1 MWPFLLGS
9 GGVAYG
15 FIGANTSRESR
26 TKFMSYYR
34 VTCMAGVMSSTIG
47 ELLIIHARTTP
58 DRLYQY
64 WYQFFLLRPATFC
77 RLVITIGSSN
87 NNKYTQY
94 LYFIFSVLLPFY
106 FYYLLSSSSS
116 DRRHHHCLHHHHH
129 HHHHHF
135 ITIIVTTAITAIII
149 IAGLHR
155 HYRHNNFNDNME

>member
-34 VTCMAGVMSSTIG
+34 VTCMAGVLSSTIG

-64 WYQFFLLRPATFC
+64 
-77 RLVITIGSSN
+77 
-87 NNKYTQY
+87 
-94 LYFIFSVLLPFY
+94 
-106 FYYLLSSSSS
+106 
-116 DRRHHHCLHHHHH
+116 
-129 HHHHHF
+129 
-135 ITIIVTTAITAIII
+135 
-149 IAGLHR
+149 
-155 HYRHNNFNDNME
+155 

>member
-26 TKFMSYYR
+26 TKFMAYYR

-64 WYQFFLLRPATFC
+64 WYQFFVPGPATFC

-94 LYFIFSVLLPFY
+94 MYFIFSVILPFY
-106 FYYLLSSSSS
+106 F
-116 DRRHHHCLHHHHH
+116 
-129 HHHHHF
+129 
-135 ITIIVTTAITAIII
+135 
-149 IAGLHR
+149 
-155 HYRHNNFNDNME
+155 